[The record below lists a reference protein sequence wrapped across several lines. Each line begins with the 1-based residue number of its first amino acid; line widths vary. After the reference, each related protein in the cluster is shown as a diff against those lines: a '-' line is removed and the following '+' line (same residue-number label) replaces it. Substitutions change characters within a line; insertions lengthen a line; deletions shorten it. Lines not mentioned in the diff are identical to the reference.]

1 MRNSLNNNF
10 KWFGKVIFL
19 LSLLLTFNCT
29 SKNEPNKILAQKGIL
44 DLSTWDFEKD
54 GIVSLNGEWE
64 FYWEKYL
71 EPKDFRN
78 QIVNSGFINVPHRWN
93 NHEVNGKQIGANGFA
108 TFRLRLKLPK
118 SESVK
123 AFRLAIQNTAYS
135 FWVNDSLLAM
145 TGKFGTSKESMEPKY
160 LPRTFEFYTKEDNLS
175 IVMNVSNFH
184 NRFGGVRTPIE
195 FGLSRDIK
203 VARERS
209 IALDLFIFGSL
220 FIIGLYYFA
229 IYLLRRRDLSAL
241 YFAIYSLM
249 FSVKSIL
256 EGERF
261 LIQLFPDFPWEWDLK
276 ISYIITF
283 MAPALFGTFLRSIF
297 KKEFHKTVL
306 RFVQIISVILIVIT
320 LFTQARIYSFLA
332 VPHQIYLIPLGLYV
346 FYVFCKAIRNK
357 RVGAKILLAGFIVYF
372 ILAAINDSLYSSGII
387 QTFYMSAYA
396 LFLFVLSQGLV
407 LAIRF
412 SNAFGAVE
420 KLTTDLSKT
429 NKAYGRFI
437 PYEFLKFLEK
447 KDIKDVELGDQIQK
461 QMTVFFSDI
470 RSFTELSESMTPVEN
485 FNFINSYLKRI
496 NPIIRNN
503 NGFIDK
509 FIGDAVMA
517 IFPNS
522 PEDAVTAAIQIQLEI
537 RKYNS
542 HKHNNGYRPIQI
554 GIGINTGSLMMG
566 TVGDINRMDTTVIGD
581 TVNLA
586 SRLESLT
593 KQYFVPI
600 IVSEFSVAKIKSIE
614 TFCLREIDSVRVRGK
629 SAPINIYECYAIDT
643 EERIKQKED
652 SSVYLFPGLIQ
663 YQLGNYEAAF
673 KNFVKAHE
681 LCSDDPIPLL
691 HINRC
696 QDIISQMA
704 NQSLIEKENLN
715 HKLKVLVVQENIS
728 IRVLLEKV
736 LSKNNFETMVAEDG
750 KDGYENVITSKPNA
764 IIVDFLLSDM
774 NGFDFIKKIQTEV
787 VNSHYNPVFILL
799 SDKESEE
806 DLFNANLTGIRDV
819 MVEPIDVKKILEVI
833 NKRLLER
840 IS

>member
-1 MRNSLNNNF
+1 MLKRIL
-10 KWFGKVIFL
+10 II
-19 LSLLLTFNCT
+19 LSLLLLFGCA
-29 SKNEPNKILAQKGIL
+29 KNPKANQFLAEKGYL
-44 DLSTWDFEKD
+44 DLSNWDFEKD
-54 GIVSLNGEWE
+54 GVISLNGEWE
-64 FYWEKYL
+64 FYWEKKI
-71 EPKDFRN
+71 EPKDFHQSLN
-78 QIVNSGFINVPHRWN
+78 PDFIQVPHRWN
-93 NHEVNGKQIGANGFA
+93 KHEVNGKQIGANGFA

-123 AFRLAIQNTAYS
+123 AFRLSIQNTAYN
-135 FWVNDSLLAM
+135 FWINDSLLSS
-145 TGKFGTSKESMEPKY
+145 TGKFGTTKESMTPKY
-160 LPRTFEFYTKEDNLS
+160 LPRTFEFYTTEENLT

-184 NRFGGVRTPIE
+184 NRFGGIRTPIE
-195 FGLSRDIK
+195 LGLSKDIK
-203 VARERS
+203 AARERS

-220 FIIGLYYFA
+220 FIIGLYYLA
-229 IYLLRRRDLSAL
+229 IYLLRRQDLSAL
-241 YFAIYSLM
+241 YFALYSLM
-249 FSVKSIL
+249 FSIKSIL

-276 ISYIITF
+276 ISYMITF
-283 MAPALFGTFLRSIF
+283 VAPALFGTFLQSIF
-297 KKEFHKTVL
+297 RNEFHENVI
-306 RFVQIISVILIVIT
+306 RVVRIISIT
-320 LFTQARIYSFLA
+320 LVSVVLFTEARIYSYLA
-332 VPHQIYLIPLGLYV
+332 VPHQVYLIPLGLYV
-346 FYVFCKAIRNK
+346 FYIFYQAIKKK
-357 RVGAKILLAGFIVYF
+357 RAGAKILLIGFIVYF

-387 QTFYMSAYA
+387 QSFYMSAYA

-412 SNAFGAVE
+412 SQAFIAVE
-420 KLTTDLSKT
+420 NLTTDLSKT

-437 PYEFLKFLEK
+437 PREFLNFLEK

-496 NPIIRNN
+496 NPIIRKNK
-503 NGFIDK
+503 GFIDK

-517 IFPNS
+517 IFPES
-522 PEDAVTAAIQIQLEI
+522 PEDAVTAAIEIQLEI
-537 RKYNS
+537 RKYNA
-542 HKHNNGYRPIQI
+542 HRHNNGYRPIQI

-600 IVSEFSVAKIKSIE
+600 IVSEFSVAQMSSIDS
-614 TFCLREIDSVRVRGK
+614 FRFREIDSVRVRGK
-629 SAPINIYECYAIDT
+629 SAPINIYECYATDT
-643 EERIKQKED
+643 EDRIKQKEE
-652 SSVYLFPGLIQ
+652 SSVFLFPGLIQ
-663 YQLGNYEAAF
+663 YQLGNYETAF
-673 KNFVKAHE
+673 KNFMKAHE

-704 NQSLIEKENLN
+704 NQALIEKENLN
-715 HKLKVLVVQENIS
+715 NSLKVLVVQENVS

-736 LSKNNFETMVAEDG
+736 LSKNNFDIITADDG
-750 KDGYENVITSKPNA
+750 KEGYKKVIELKPNA
-764 IIVDFLLSDM
+764 IIVDFLLPDI
-774 NGFDFIKKIQTEV
+774 NGFDFINKIQTEV
-787 VNSHYNPVFILL
+787 VDNHYNPVFILL
-799 SDKESEE
+799 SDKETEE
-806 DLFNANLTGIRDV
+806 DLFKANLTGIRDV
-819 MVEPIDVKKILEVI
+819 MVDPIDAKKILEVI